1 MTAGTTTPMKTAPHW
16 GRTLLVLYISLL
28 LGLAGYFITNALLVD
43 SSTTVG
49 DWANVWTTLAL
60 YPVMLLVLI
69 AALRHEG
76 NSLKD
81 LLNHGSKPL
90 GKEILLGIGIA
101 ILAPVVNALVGFPL
115 NFLVYTPEQIQQF
128 SETMQSGGLAAATMP
143 IWFYL
148 FSLLVQPLAAG
159 IIEELVYRGYAL
171 PRLAALTGKKW
182 LAVFISALVY
192 GLQHWAVTPMDWQFG
207 LVRMIGLF
215 AVGAVFGIM
224 YFRQQRLMPLIIGH
238 VLWDFLLIG
247 LPSLMGLFSR

>member
-1 MTAGTTTPMKTAPHW
+1 MTAITTSPTKAAPYW
-16 GRTLLVLYISLL
+16 GRTLLVLCISLP
-28 LGLAGYFITNALLVD
+28 LGLAGYFITNALLAD
-43 SSTTVG
+43 ASTTVG

-60 YPVMLLVLI
+60 YPIMLLVLI
-69 AALRHEG
+69 AALHREG
-76 NSLKD
+76 KTLKD

-101 ILAPVVNALVGFPL
+101 ILAPIVNAIVGFPL
-115 NFLVYTPEQIQQF
+115 NFLIYTPEQIQQF
-128 SETMQSGGLAAATMP
+128 SESMQSGGIAVATMP

-148 FSLLVQPLAAG
+148 FSLLIQPLAAG

-182 LAVFISALVY
+182 LAVFISALIY

-215 AVGAVFGIM
+215 AVGVVFGII
-224 YFRQQRLMPLIIGH
+224 YFRQQRLLPLIIGH

-247 LPSLMGLFSR
+247 LPALMGLLSK

>member
-1 MTAGTTTPMKTAPHW
+1 MTTVTTSPTENSPRW
-16 GRTLLVLYISLL
+16 ERTLLVLCISLP
-28 LGLAGYFITNALLVD
+28 LGLAGYFITNALLTD
-43 SSTTVG
+43 SATTVG

-60 YPVMLLVLI
+60 YPIMLLLLI
-69 AALRHEG
+69 VALRREG
-76 NSLKD
+76 NTLKD
-81 LLNHGSKPL
+81 LLNSGGRPP

-101 ILAPVVNALVGFPL
+101 ILAPIVNALIGFPL

-128 SETMQSGGLAAATMP
+128 SESMQSGGVVAATMP

-148 FSLLVQPLAAG
+148 FSLLIQPLTAG
-159 IIEELVYRGYAL
+159 IVEELVYRGYAL

-182 LAVFISALVY
+182 LAIPISALIY

-207 LVRMIGLF
+207 LVRTIGLF
-215 AVGAVFGIM
+215 AVGVVFGII

-247 LPSLMGLFSR
+247 LPSLAGLFGQ